1 MSSTPAPGS
10 PEPGPAAGRHMAA
23 AEPTIPTPTSQDA
36 APLGLHLHGDGHG
49 HQPPVWW
56 RHVRHQ
62 LGHPWVWILLFGL
75 SRAWIFHLWATKYS
89 FIRSDVNYYLWWLSG
104 DRSIQETLV
113 EYPLPVVWFLDALTL
128 LGREPNTYTL
138 AFALAMFGLDALFCL
153 ALFRRGTL
161 RALLFWN
168 AFVTFFGALIWF
180 RYDMVPAL
188 AVGMAALYVSRHPR
202 VSGALVALGAGLKLW
217 PAMLIAPLLGR
228 SKPALLRTFTFVL
241 AGLGLA
247 AVAFVHGGWDRL
259 VSPLTWQTDRGLQ
272 VESVPASWLMWQHAR
287 AGGSTSWRVEMSKYN
302 AFEIFGPGVE
312 TWMTA
317 SDVVMTVAILS
328 ATGMAAVAFVRKQL
342 PADLLVL
349 AMTSIVLAMLVANK
363 TLSPQYLLWLGTP
376 VAALLALAHTRTMRL
391 RAHLLAGA
399 SLLAAFLTQQ
409 IYPVWYGHIVG
420 SDPQVPAMGLLV
432 ARNLLLVVMMVVST
446 VWVWADL
453 TAHPDDDTDHAGTD
467 LADIGVPNLD
477 EGRLPSASRVPAA
490 HPVGEVEGLVPM
502 ESHEP
507 AFTEAD

>member
-1 MSSTPAPGS
+1 MSG
-10 PEPGPAAGRHMAA
+10 AGRHVAPA
-23 AEPTIPTPTSQDA
+23 SPTIPAPDTPPTIPT
-36 APLGLHLHGDGHG
+36 LGLRLRDDGHG
-49 HQPPVWW
+49 HQPPPWW

-62 LGHPWVWILLFGL
+62 LGRPWAWILLFGL

-89 FIRSDVNYYLWWLSG
+89 FIRSDVNYYLWWLTG
-104 DRSIQETLV
+104 ERTIQQTLV
-113 EYPLPVVWFLDALTL
+113 EYPLPVVWFLDSLTL
-128 LGREPNTYTL
+128 LGQDTNTYTL
-138 AFALAMFGLDALFCL
+138 AFGLAMFALDLAFCV

-168 AFVTFFGALIWF
+168 GFVTFFGALIWF
-180 RYDMVPAL
+180 RYDMLPAF

-228 SKPALLRTFTFVL
+228 SRAALLRTFWFGVT
-241 AGLGLA
+241 GLGLA
-247 AVAFVHGGWDRL
+247 GVAFVHGGWDRL
-259 VSPLTWQTDRGLQ
+259 VSPLTWQSDRGLQ

-287 AGGSTSWRVEMSKYN
+287 AGGASSWRVEMSKYN
-302 AFEIFGPGVE
+302 AFEIFGPG
-312 TWMTA
+312 TASWMTA
-317 SDVVMTVAILS
+317 SDAIMALAVLS
-328 ATGMAAVAFVRKQL
+328 AAGMALVAWWRKQL

-376 VAALLALAHTRTMRL
+376 VAALLAVSHTRTMRL

-399 SLLAAFLTQQ
+399 TLLAAFLTQQ
-409 IYPVWYGHIVG
+409 IYPVWYGQIVG
-420 SDPQVPAMGLLV
+420 TDPQEPAMALLV

-446 VWVWADL
+446 IWVWADL
-453 TAHPDDDTDHAGTD
+453 TASPEHPGDAEGDT
-467 LADIGVPNLD
+467 LV
-477 EGRLPSASRVPAA
+477 RVESPA
-490 HPVGEVEGLVPM
+490 V
-502 ESHEP
+502 